1 MLSNQIS
8 EERIDPRVK
17 RTRVL
22 IESAFEALLS
32 EKGFPSITVQDIT
45 ERAEINRATFYAHFT
60 DKFALLESYIQKVFR
75 QELEARTLQTCH
87 YNEENLC
94 ALIVTVCEFIAQG
107 NERCKNT
114 DSQFELLLEQQVRKQ
129 IQELIELWLGVTE
142 SEGYPKIAAIAASWT
157 IYGLAL
163 YHFQDKSRSKPTAE
177 QFARMVMPLVQANLE
192 AAPQPVP
199 AVSL

>member
-1 MLSNQIS
+1 MLSIPTI
-8 EERIDPRVK
+8 EEKIDPRVK
-17 RTRVL
+17 RTRIL

-60 DKFALLESYIQKVFR
+60 DKFTLLESYIQKVFR
-75 QELEARTLQTCH
+75 QELETRTLQACH
-87 YNEENLC
+87 YNEDNLC

-107 NERCKNT
+107 NGRCKST

-129 IQELIELWLGVTE
+129 IQELIEMWLGATE
-142 SEGYPKIAAIAASWT
+142 SGGFAKIAATAASWT

-177 QFARMVMPLVQANLE
+177 QFARSVMPLVQSSLE
-192 AAPQPVP
+192 AVPNPV
-199 AVSL
+199 AAHA